1 MKQENNIE
9 HLKEDS
15 VDELEILQKVLSAL
29 QNLQP
34 DARKRL
40 LQTVATFFGIESIKS
55 SRIIATEA
63 RLIEPTYRSDKGL
76 SSFSEDRAISPKE
89 FLLEKQPRTDV
100 ERVACLAFYLTHYR
114 DIPHFKTV
122 DISKLNTEA
131 AQRKFS
137 NPSIAVDNA
146 TKLGYLV
153 PSTKGRKQL
162 SAPGELFVQEL
173 PNYAAAKDVMAKAR
187 PRRKT
192 KATSNVKKQ
201 TKDS

>member
-1 MKQENNIE
+1 MNQENNIE
-9 HLKEDS
+9 HLEEDS
-15 VDELEILQKVLSAL
+15 VDELDILQKVLSAL

-55 SRIIATEA
+55 SRIVATEA
-63 RLIEPTYRSDKGL
+63 GLSEPKFRSYQGI
-76 SSFSEDRAISPKE
+76 SSFSEDRAMSPKE

-100 ERVACLAFYLTHYR
+100 ERVACLAYYLTHYR
-114 DIPHFKTV
+114 DVPHFKTV

-146 TKLGYLV
+146 AKLGYLV
-153 PSTKGRKQL
+153 TSTKGRKQL
-162 SAPGELFVQEL
+162 SATGEMFVQEL
-173 PNYAAAKDVMAKAR
+173 PDYDAAKNVMAKAR

-192 KATSNVKKQ
+192 KSTSKVKKQ
-201 TKDS
+201 PKDG